1 MGRIQA
7 IGNMAAAQRLAAP
20 ALMMADAKN
29 ALGDERFRL
38 EGQAQAALVKTLN
51 SLSIQEKE
59 LVLAEAQR
67 IESFNNN
74 RDAAL
79 AQALVNNGMAK
90 LQNTIEEQRLAVA
103 SASRASEL
111 AASRQ
116 ASADAAVE
124 SRRRWEAEFG
134 LKKSEAASTQAARL
148 AQTNAAERSADAEAT
163 SDYSRAVVVA
173 QMAYGPD
180 ASSDAVNR
188 ILAMSPTMQNSLM
201 SKAVDQIDE
210 AFSAS
215 EPASFEALRKDG
227 YSPDVATNALI
238 FVRNAEKITALQT
251 QIAFSEGYSAKAKTD
266 QMLVLEA
273 ANEELKKKYPSKG
286 STVTTGTSMV
296 VLNPDVSPLRNFE
309 SAINRIQ
316 QQEEYTATYLPEEEN
331 PAMAARTGNLQGFT
345 DYTQRTSTDNRTFLF
360 N

>member
-1 MGRIQA
+1 
-7 IGNMAAAQRLAAP
+7 MAAAQRLAAP

-103 SASRASEL
+103 AAARSSEL
-111 AASRQ
+111 AAARQ

-148 AQTNAAERSADAEAT
+148 AATNAAERSADAEAT

-210 AFSAS
+210 AFAQS

-251 QIAFSEGYSAKAKTD
+251 QIAFSEGYSVKAKTD
-266 QMLVLEA
+266 EMLSLEV

-296 VLNPDVSPLRNFE
+296 TLNPDVSPLRNFE

-331 PAMAARTGNLQGFT
+331 PAMAARTGNPQGFT